1 MPLNCTN
8 EQKYTN
14 LVANV
19 GDNVVLTV
27 KRRKNKK
34 TYKSSSTW
42 VMIKIYWNEGKELN
56 VKKKTENLFK
66 KLN

>member
-1 MPLNCTN
+1 MCCCVPLNCTN

-34 TYKSSSTW
+34 NIQ
-42 VMIKIYWNEGKELN
+42 IKQHMSNDQ
-56 VKKKTENLFK
+56 NLLK
-66 KLN
+66 